1 MIFKKKEK
9 ESNYALIR
17 RFNRDLILDGKLN
30 RVKEKKEK
38 TKPPSRREIR
48 ESAQRREE
56 IRKTYQAY

>member
-1 MIFKKKEK
+1 MIFKKNDK

-30 RVKEKKEK
+30 RAKEKKEK
-38 TKPPSRREIR
+38 TKPPSRLQVKEAA
-48 ESAQRREE
+48 ERRAA